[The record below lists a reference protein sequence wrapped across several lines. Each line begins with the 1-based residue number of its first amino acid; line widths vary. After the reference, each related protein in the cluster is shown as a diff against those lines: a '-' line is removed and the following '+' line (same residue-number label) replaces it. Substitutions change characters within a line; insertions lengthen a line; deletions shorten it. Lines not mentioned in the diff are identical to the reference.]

1 MALRWGQAA
10 NIRLLNS
17 LVRVNYRNI
26 YKDGSVMNSKYPNIP
41 TVRVIIFSFSWGYA
55 IFSAWCLLLPWHRLH
70 LRIWYWRTSSC
81 FQCWSQSDGRLSEP
95 CPLSRP
101 WFGLTPP
108 RSVVTWRLPG
118 GHGSGWGPGRPSP
131 CFSLPTLLLLG
142 VCHIL
147 GMREEG
153 KLGISEMRTIEF

>member
-10 NIRLLNS
+10 IIHILN
-17 LVRVNYRNI
+17 LQVGVNYRNI
-26 YKDGSVMNSKYPNIP
+26 YKNRSVMNSKYYYCKMYHIQFF
-41 TVRVIIFSFSWGYA
+41 VGICYIFLVDNNSLCRNT
-55 IFSAWCLLLPWHRLH
+55 FSAWRLLLPWHRLH

-95 CPLSRP
+95 CQPSRP
-101 WFGLTPP
+101 WFGPTPP
-108 RSVVTWRLPG
+108 RSAVTWRLPG

-131 CFSLPTLLLLG
+131 CFSLLTLLLLG

-147 GMREEG
+147 RMRD
-153 KLGISEMRTIEF
+153 RAN